1 MPRARSWAKDSPDI
15 IQGGTSYSELAHT
28 AMRDRAISSHDGAKG
43 MLADRQAY
51 MAYLEQQLERVTA
64 SCKTVQSYNE
74 RLDVIQDA
82 VAESESKIAANTKL
96 CSIAQTFA
104 ERVEVSR
111 KNKMKNQ
118 QQQTPAEDKGWGNT
132 SPSHAK

>member
-1 MPRARSWAKDSPDI
+1 MEDGREAELQMPRARSWAEDSPDI
-15 IQGGTSYSELAHT
+15 IQGGSSYAELAHA
-28 AMRDRAISSHDGAKG
+28 AMRDKAISHDGGKKG
-43 MLADRQAY
+43 IADRQAY

-74 RLDVIQDA
+74 RLDMIQDA
-82 VAESESKIAANTKL
+82 VAESESKIVANTRL

-111 KNKMKNQ
+111 TNESTDIALISM
-118 QQQTPAEDKGWGNT
+118 
-132 SPSHAK
+132 

>member
-1 MPRARSWAKDSPDI
+1 
-15 IQGGTSYSELAHT
+15 
-28 AMRDRAISSHDGAKG
+28 MRDRAISSHDGSAKG

-118 QQQTPAEDKGWGNT
+118 QQQTLSEDKGGGNT

>member
-1 MPRARSWAKDSPDI
+1 VRERERERERESGKALMPRARSWAEDSPDI
-15 IQGGTSYSELAHT
+15 IQGGTSYSELAHA
-28 AMRDRAISSHDGAKG
+28 AMRDRAISHDGSAKG

-104 ERVEVSR
+104 ERVEVSG
-111 KNKMKNQ
+111 KKKMTN
-118 QQQTPAEDKGWGNT
+118 E
-132 SPSHAK
+132 